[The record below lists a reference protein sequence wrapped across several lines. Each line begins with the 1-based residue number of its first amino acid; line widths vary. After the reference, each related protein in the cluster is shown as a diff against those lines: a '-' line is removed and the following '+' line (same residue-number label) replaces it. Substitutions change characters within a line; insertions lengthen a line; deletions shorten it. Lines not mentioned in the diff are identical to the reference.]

1 MKKLLI
7 LLFTSL
13 LILGACGKNVETN
26 DIIKSFEKEGLSVED
41 NRDMKKEDFGLAPNK
56 TKDAKIFTVTSDKNG
71 RLFVF
76 DNESDLKDTKKY
88 YKKLGEGSAMLS
100 SHIYSNDKVL
110 LQMNS
115 DIDEDTFKKFTK
127 VIDKVLDEN

>member
-1 MKKLLI
+1 MKKLLV

-13 LILGACGKNVETN
+13 LILGACGKSVETK
-26 DIIKSFEKEGLSVED
+26 DIIAGFEKEGLSVKD
-41 NRDMKKEDFGLAPNK
+41 NREMKNEDFGLAPNK
-56 TKDAKIFTVTSDKNG
+56 TKDTKIFTVTGDKNG

-76 DNESDLKDTKKY
+76 DNESDLKDTKDY
-88 YKKLGEGSAMLS
+88 YEKLGKGSAMLS
-100 SHIYSNDKVL
+100 SHIYSKDKVL

-115 DIDEDTFKKFTK
+115 DIDEDTFKKYTK